1 MRLFK
6 KILAIVN
13 RIINVVGVS
22 FILLF
27 VAMVC
32 LQRFTNNNFSFF
44 GYRMF
49 TVVTGSMEPRYLIGD
64 VLISKD
70 LAASEIEV
78 GDDVTY
84 LGKRNS
90 YAGKVVTHEV
100 VSIEKD
106 NNNKT
111 IFHTKGLNNVIED
124 PIVYEEQLYG
134 KVIYK
139 SKILSFIYKLVGT
152 PTGILIFVVL
162 PLVYII
168 GSEML
173 TFLLEKEAKK
183 RKIKE

>member
-1 MRLFK
+1 MRTFK
-6 KILAIVN
+6 KILAIVSKIVN
-13 RIINVVGVS
+13 IVGVS
-22 FILLF
+22 FVLLF

-32 LQRFTNNNFSFF
+32 LQRFTNNNFSFL

-70 LAASEIEV
+70 LPASKIKV

-84 LGKRNS
+84 LGKINS

-106 NNNKT
+106 EKNKI
-111 IFHTKGLNNVIED
+111 IFRTKGLNNMIED
-124 PIVYEEQLYG
+124 PIVYEDQLYG

-152 PTGILIFVVL
+152 PTGILVFVVL
-162 PLVYII
+162 PIVYII
-168 GSEML
+168 GSEMIS
-173 TFLLEKEAKK
+173 FLLEKEAKK
-183 RKIKE
+183 RKTSE